1 MRLSEQG
8 DRDVGAEA
16 GPVTA
21 AVPDPGPR
29 PDTTTA
35 TATGATAKGAT
46 AAAKS
51 RGGTRRSGT
60 GTGRRALHAVGLPAL
75 LLVVVATLW
84 QFLPG
89 LLGVNE
95 FVLPPLSK
103 VLAQFGS
110 GSLLDQLWNN
120 GLVTLKETLLGL
132 LAGSAAGIVAGVLL
146 GESSVVR
153 ATFYPYLVA
162 FQSLPKI
169 ALAPLFVIWF
179 GFGTTPKVLVAATL
193 TFFPLLVNTMS
204 GVMSVDR
211 DRAQLFRSLSASRRQ
226 TWTKLLLPSALPSVL
241 AGFEVATVLALLGA
255 ILGEFVSSQDGLGV
269 LLQQQQT
276 NYDTAGVFATL
287 IVLAAM
293 GVVLNQI
300 VVQLRKWLV
309 FW

>member
-1 MRLSEQG
+1 MRASERHE
-8 DRDVGAEA
+8 RDAVPEPEA
-16 GPVTA
+16 GPA
-21 AVPDPGPR
+21 G
-29 PDTTTA
+29 TA
-35 TATGATAKGAT
+35 TAADHPGPE
-46 AAAKS
+46 
-51 RGGTRRSGT
+51 RGGGSG
-60 GTGRRALHAVGLPAL
+60 RLSRNVAPPAL
-75 LLVVVATLW
+75 LMVAVAALW

-89 LLGVNE
+89 LLGVKK
-95 FVLPPLSK
+95 FVLPPLSA
-103 VLAQFGS
+103 VLAEFGS
-110 GSLLDQLWNN
+110 PSLLQQLLSN

-132 LAGSAAGIVAGVLL
+132 LLGSVAGVVAGLLL
-146 GESSVVR
+146 GESAIVR

-169 ALAPLFVIWF
+169 AVAPLFVIWF

-226 TWTKLLLPSALPSVL
+226 TWLKLLLPSALPSVL

-276 NYDTAGVFATL
+276 NYDTAGVFANL

-300 VVQLRKWLV
+300 VVQLRKRLV

>member
-1 MRLSEQG
+1 MSVSEQ
-8 DRDVGAEA
+8 RVPEQ
-16 GPVTA
+16 VTVPR
-21 AVPDPGPR
+21 AVKKAPTR
-29 PDTTTA
+29 N
-35 TATGATAKGAT
+35 
-46 AAAKS
+46 
-51 RGGTRRSGT
+51 RGGFLRVVGPPV
-60 GTGRRALHAVGLPAL
+60 ALF
-75 LLVVVATLW
+75 VVVAALW

-89 LLGVNE
+89 ILGLE
-95 FVLPPLSK
+95 KFVLPPLSD

-110 GSLLDQLWNN
+110 ASLLDQLWTN
-120 GLVTLKETLLGL
+120 GLVTLKETVLGL
-132 LAGSAAGIVAGVLL
+132 LLGSVLGIVGGVLL
-146 GESSVVR
+146 GESALTR

-179 GFGTTPKVLVAATL
+179 GFGTTPKELVAATL

-211 DRAQLFRSLSASRRQ
+211 DRAKLFRAMSASRRQ
-226 TWTKLLLPSALPSVL
+226 TWFKLLLPSALPSVL

-255 ILGEFVSSQDGLGV
+255 VLGEFVSSQDGLGV

-287 IVLAAM
+287 IVLAVM

-300 VVQLRKWLV
+300 VVQLRKRLV

>member
-1 MRLSEQG
+1 MRTSE
-8 DRDVGAEA
+8 
-16 GPVTA
+16 
-21 AVPDPGPR
+21 R
-29 PDTTTA
+29 PETTTVPKA
-35 TATGATAKGAT
+35 RASTPAPA
-46 AAAKS
+46 S
-51 RGGTRRSGT
+51 RGGG
-60 GTGRRALHAVGLPAL
+60 RALRTVGPPAL
-75 LLVVVATLW
+75 LLVVVAAAW
-84 QFLPG
+84 QFLPR
-89 LLGVNE
+89 LLGIKP
-95 FVLPPLSK
+95 FVLPPLSE

-110 GSLLDQLWNN
+110 TSLLHQLWTN
-120 GLVTLKETLLGL
+120 GLVTMKETLLGL
-132 LAGSAAGIVAGVLL
+132 LLGSTVGIVAGLLL
-146 GESSVVR
+146 GESSIAR

-169 ALAPLFVIWF
+169 AVAPLFVIWF

-269 LLQQQQT
+269 LLKQQQAD
-276 NYDTAGVFATL
+276 YDTAGVFANL
-287 IVLAAM
+287 IVLAAV

-300 VVQLRKWLV
+300 VVQLRKRLV

>member
-1 MRLSEQG
+1 MQASEQG
-8 DRDVGAEA
+8 KRDAVREQDAA
-16 GPVTA
+16 TSAAPVPPPGTA
-21 AVPDPGPR
+21 
-29 PDTTTA
+29 
-35 TATGATAKGAT
+35 AT
-46 AAAKS
+46 AARGRAS
-51 RGGTRRSGT
+51 RRT
-60 GTGRRALHAVGLPAL
+60 GTGGRLLRTVSPPAL
-75 LLVVVATLW
+75 LLVVVAVLW

-89 LLGVNE
+89 LLGLKP

-110 GSLLDQLWNN
+110 TSLLHQLWSN

-132 LAGSAAGIVAGVLL
+132 LLGSVVGIIAGVLL
-146 GESSVVR
+146 GESSIVR
-153 ATFYPYLVA
+153 ATVYPYLVA

-169 ALAPLFVIWF
+169 AVAPLFVIWF

-204 GVMSVDR
+204 GVMTVDR

-226 TWTKLLLPSALPSVL
+226 TWIKLLLPSALPSVL

-269 LLQQQQT
+269 LLKQQQT
-276 NYDTAGVFATL
+276 SYDTAGVFANL
-287 IVLAAM
+287 IVLAAI

-300 VVQLRKWLV
+300 VVQLRKRLV

>member
-8 DRDVGAEA
+8 DRDVGTEA

-21 AVPDPGPR
+21 AVPDTGPQ

-35 TATGATAKGAT
+35 TATTGATAKGVT

-51 RGGTRRSGT
+51 RAGTRRSGT
-60 GTGRRALHAVGLPAL
+60 GRRALRTVGLPAL

-89 LLGVNE
+89 LLGVKE

-110 GSLLDQLWNN
+110 GSLLDQLWSN